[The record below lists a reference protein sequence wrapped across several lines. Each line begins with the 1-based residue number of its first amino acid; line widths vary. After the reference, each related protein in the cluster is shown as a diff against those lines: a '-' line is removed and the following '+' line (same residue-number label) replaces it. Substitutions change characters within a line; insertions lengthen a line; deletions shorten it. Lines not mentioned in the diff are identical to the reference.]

1 MPDSFAKSSNIICI
15 WAVWFSSTFFM
26 IIILLNFL
34 IAVISATYERVVS
47 QQTIFSYL
55 HKAELNLESYELL
68 SVFTTL
74 KQYKVIVFS
83 YSKEA

>member
-1 MPDSFAKSSNIICI
+1 
-15 WAVWFSSTFFM
+15 M

-74 KQYKVIVFS
+74 
-83 YSKEA
+83 